1 MADEVQEVL
10 RTTYQWKTFDLE
22 EARAGAVIG
31 FPKTENGS
39 PDLTD
44 SENIGEKT
52 GKLQTEAVIRY
63 TPYSTFINGKRLWPN
78 ERGEIVY
85 CDDPAMIGK
94 QLYICTVN
102 LVSTKGTHQATTRSV
117 GEAYNEVSVLN
128 SLEVRDTFAV
138 YALQGLLKH
147 CEQPQYFDDANIMVV
162 CSAAY
167 RWAQGM
173 MQTSADA
180 RALVA
185 KNEGGS
191 GGEGGEGEDSGTTRG
206 AVDVTEG
213 TNTEK
218 LLSNLVAAV
227 DDLTAVQKKMLKTT
241 GEGES
246 ATTTLNIPS
255 LKVEQPIKVDN
266 AQEEGEDKEF
276 KVSGGGGGS
285 SLNRDDVNDAG
296 STITDVVVY
305 NTAVGKA
312 PLRATIANFASKV
325 LSTLGLNWLIKKG
338 ETSIADASS
347 FFTQYK
353 EEMATA
359 LADKFDA
366 KGAASTAEANAKQY
380 ADDNFVRKQQ

>member
-22 EARAGAVIG
+22 EAKAGAVIG
-31 FPKTENGS
+31 FPKMENGL

-52 GKLQTEAVIRY
+52 GKLQIEAVIRY
-63 TPYSTFINGKRLWPN
+63 TPYSTIINGKRLWPN
-78 ERGEIVY
+78 EEGEIVY

-117 GEAYNEVSVLN
+117 GEAYSEVSVLN

-173 MQTSADA
+173 MQASADA

-185 KNEGGS
+185 KDEGGS
-191 GGEGGEGEDSGTTRG
+191 EGEGGEGEGSGTTRG

-218 LLSNLVAAV
+218 LLSNMVAAI

-276 KVSGGGGGS
+276 KVSGGGGSS

-296 STITDVVVY
+296 NTITDVIVY

-312 PLRATIANFASKV
+312 PLRATIANFANKV

-338 ETSIADASS
+338 ETSITDASS

-380 ADDNFVRKQQ
+380 ADDNFVRQQ